1 MQEGGPAIKPHH
13 SAGLLLTRSLTH
25 PFFYLL
31 ADGSASWVS
40 AETLWILGR
49 YMVHLPL
56 EEITKISPMEVSR
69 EGTLANSPG
78 RGQPAAQGS
87 QVSKK
92 TLGERPQAVSPRLCS
107 SADEPRKGKGCG
119 H

>member
-1 MQEGGPAIKPHH
+1 M
-13 SAGLLLTRSLTH
+13 
-25 PFFYLL
+25 YLL

-56 EEITKISPMEVSR
+56 EEIMKISPTEVSR
-69 EGTLANSPG
+69 EGMLTIPLASSPG
-78 RGQPAAQGS
+78 RGQPAAEVPCTLDTDPAQGS
-87 QVSKK
+87 RVSKK
-92 TLGERPQAVSPRLCS
+92 TLGERHQVVSPRLCS
-107 SADEPRKGKGCG
+107 GADEPRKGKGCG